1 MLQTADRKKK
11 IAKSYSMN
19 TIQFVVSIAFAI
31 TIVCSSSISSDP
43 VLNRGNLAAAYGK
56 GSVLL
61 CQHLEDPE
69 TDIVKKIV
77 LDLRTVWECSLSLEV
92 CRRDDLTFA
101 LTRIRKSEASVYT
114 EWPECEFMVWKSVRG
129 DFDKTREDLP
139 FSSSERHDLGLAY
152 GKGSASLCNNNMY
165 DSRLLGALRMISKC
179 SSSSCPS
186 KDLKTAL
193 RRISKYRNYAKN
205 SKFIAC
211 ERNMW
216 ILTRSSDFESNLA
229 FLLAVHIQ
237 RRLRRDPSVCVKI
250 ANRKNL

>member
-1 MLQTADRKKK
+1 
-11 IAKSYSMN
+11 MN
-19 TIQFVVSIAFAI
+19 TIQFVVLIAFAI
-31 TIVCSSSISSDP
+31 TFVCSSSISSDP

-61 CQHLEDPE
+61 CQHLEDHE

-101 LTRIRKSEASVYT
+101 LTRIRRSEASVYT

-186 KDLKTAL
+186 KDMKELKEFKNRTAKQ
-193 RRISKYRNYAKN
+193 REDYESKYTVLKKELGQMEDSLLEENVA
-205 SKFIAC
+205 SKDSTKDDDD
-211 ERNMW
+211 E
-216 ILTRSSDFESNLA
+216 
-229 FLLAVHIQ
+229 
-237 RRLRRDPSVCVKI
+237 
-250 ANRKNL
+250 

>member
-1 MLQTADRKKK
+1 
-11 IAKSYSMN
+11 MN

-61 CQHLEDPE
+61 CQHLEDHE

-101 LTRIRKSEASVYT
+101 LTRIRRSEASVYT

-186 KDLKTAL
+186 KDMKELKEFKNRTAKQ
-193 RRISKYRNYAKN
+193 REDYESKYTVLKKELGQMEDSLLEENVA
-205 SKFIAC
+205 SKDSTKDDDD
-211 ERNMW
+211 E
-216 ILTRSSDFESNLA
+216 
-229 FLLAVHIQ
+229 
-237 RRLRRDPSVCVKI
+237 
-250 ANRKNL
+250 